1 MRRKS
6 SGAGREEAELRGGAG
21 GGQRAA
27 RTWQLVQEQRQP
39 WLRLADRRGFG
50 NGLALPLLCL
60 ARARCARRLAVD
72 DPMSV
77 AWFCTSVTSS
87 FLRMGHKKMN

>member
-50 NGLALPLLCL
+50 NGLPYLYYVWRERVVPAGWLWTT
-60 ARARCARRLAVD
+60 R
-72 DPMSV
+72 
-77 AWFCTSVTSS
+77 
-87 FLRMGHKKMN
+87 

>member
-27 RTWQLVQEQRQP
+27 RTWQLVQEQSN
-39 WLRLADRRGFG
+39 RGFG
-50 NGLALPLLCL
+50 
-60 ARARCARRLAVD
+60 
-72 DPMSV
+72 
-77 AWFCTSVTSS
+77 
-87 FLRMGHKKMN
+87 LRIVGGSGADWPYLYYVWRERVVPAGWLWTTR